1 MALNAKTKEYTNTSN
16 KVAQPPLEAGSYP
29 ARLVQVIDLGV
40 QEQQPWNNEP
50 AKPPVQEIM
59 VTYELVDAFMVD
71 EDGNEIEDK
80 PRWLSETFPLY
91 NLESELAKSTKR
103 YLAIDPNVEMDGDW
117 TALIGWPVMVTLVQN
132 PGKGKNKGKIYEKIT
147 GTSSVRAR
155 DAAKLPE
162 LKNPGKVFD
171 QSDLDTVGILLTLPK
186 WVQDKV
192 KEGLEWEGSPMAK
205 AVENYKGEANENAK
219 ESNTKKGS
227 NKKAAKPEPE
237 DDDGEAP
244 FDTDSKSGDD
254 GEEW

>member
-1 MALNAKTKEYTNTSN
+1 MALNARTKEYTNTSN

-40 QEQQPWNNEP
+40 QEQQPFNNQP

-59 VTYELVDAFMVD
+59 VTYELVDAFMID
-71 EDGNEIEDK
+71 EDGNELEDK

-91 NLESELAKSTKR
+91 NLDSELAKSTKR

-117 TALIGWPVMVTLVQN
+117 TALIGRPVMVTVVQN
-132 PGKGKNKGKIYEKIT
+132 PGKDKNKGKIFEKIT

-171 QSDLDTVGILLTLPK
+171 QSDLSTVGILLTLPK
-186 WVQDKV
+186 WLQDKI
-192 KEGLEWEGSPMAK
+192 KGGLEWEGSDMAK
-205 AVENYKGEANENAK
+205 AVENYKGEINEDVKKSDAK
-219 ESNTKKGS
+219 KSSK
-227 NKKAAKPEPE
+227 KKAADADEEDEP
-237 DDDGEAP
+237 P
-244 FDTDSKSGDD
+244 FDTDDNKPEENGSDD
-254 GEEW
+254 W

>member
-1 MALNAKTKEYTNTSN
+1 LSLNAKTKEYTNTSN

-40 QEQQPWNNEP
+40 QEQQPYGNEP

-103 YLAIDPNVEMDGDW
+103 YLAIDPTVEMDGDW
-117 TALIGWPVMVTLVQN
+117 TALIGRPVMVTVVQN
-132 PGKGKNKGKIYEKIT
+132 PGKGKNKGKIFEKIT

-171 QSDLDTVGILLTLPK
+171 QSDLSTVGILMTLPK
-186 WVQDKV
+186 WLQDKV
-192 KEGLEWEGSPMAK
+192 KGGLEWEGSPMAK
-205 AVENYKGEANENAK
+205 AVENYKGETNESAK

-227 NKKAAKPEPE
+227 NKKAADVPE
-237 DDDGEAP
+237 DDEPP
-244 FDTDSKSGDD
+244 FDTDDKPEAD
-254 GEEW
+254 GEDW